1 MDKFIYSEVIMAHKQ
16 LVTAGYSCSNHCIFL
31 MHIPSQ
37 WLLCTRRLSTR
48 RPCSITLC
56 CLPLC
61 SWVVVVLKWFDFA
74 IDRETSSRE
83 KDKFI
88 NCWKLQQCHPVTIPH
103 LCIQSRFL
111 VWTHQLIE
119 ALLCGVCLFFPCLC
133 GQFLAALTYPHSP
146 QACMLCLL
154 VILNWL

>member
-1 MDKFIYSEVIMAHKQ
+1 MDKFIYSDVIRAHKQ
-16 LVTAGYSCSNHCIFL
+16 LVTAGYSCSHHCIFL
-31 MHIPSQ
+31 MHLLSQ

-48 RPCSITLC
+48 WPCSITLC
-56 CLPLC
+56 CVPLC
-61 SWVVVVLKWFDFA
+61 SWVAVVLKWFDFA
-74 IDRETSSRE
+74 IDRDTSSRE

-88 NCWKLQQCHPVTIPH
+88 NCCCNNAILLPH
-103 LCIQSRFL
+103 LCIQCRFL

-133 GQFLAALTYPHSP
+133 GQFRTYPLSP
-146 QACMLCLL
+146 QTCMLCLL